1 MNGYTSVNAAI
12 TVNGHKRSLAAVSPE
27 GVFVDLEVLA
37 RAPRRLIQAGF
48 GDAICRSTAQADWLL
63 AGRLLGQPYRTVSF
77 SFTADLES
85 QMRALHD
92 EWEGLAAQAHAEA
105 HAQWTAGM
113 VAMRQAMSDLR
124 AAARAAHGN
133 YTAAGDAN
141 VAMWRSLQ

>member
-1 MNGYTSVNAAI
+1 MADVDSF
-12 TVNGHKRSLAAVSPE
+12 SLDPDELDAVI
-27 GVFVDLEVLA
+27 GDLE
-37 RAPRRLIQAGF
+37 
-48 GDAICRSTAQADWLL
+48 
-63 AGRLLGQPYRTVSF
+63 RTEAALNTITS
-77 SFTADLES
+77 DLET

-92 EWEGLAAQAHAEA
+92 EWEGLAAQAHSEA

-141 VAMWRSLQ
+141 LAMWRSLQ